1 MATRIF
7 SLNPGEEAAEVNEA
21 VGPTATSGIISV
33 VVDLASNLTDQG
45 STRGPD
51 LSEVINALENL
62 KEHMLRINKWPP
74 A

>member
-7 SLNPGEEAAEVNEA
+7 SLNPGEQATSVNEA
-21 VGPTATSGIISV
+21 VGPTATSGIIAV
-33 VVDLASNLTDQG
+33 VVDLATNVTDQG

-51 LSEVINALENL
+51 LKEVINALEDI
-62 KEHMLRINKWPP
+62 KEHMLRGSWPP